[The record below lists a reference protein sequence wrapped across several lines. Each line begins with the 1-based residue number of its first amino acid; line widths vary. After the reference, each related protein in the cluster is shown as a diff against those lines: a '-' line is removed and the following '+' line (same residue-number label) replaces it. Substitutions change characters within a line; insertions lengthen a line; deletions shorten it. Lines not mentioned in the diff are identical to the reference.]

1 MTTIIEWN
9 FTITKHIRKCVE
21 NSLYWGYQI
30 SFQASYFFANK
41 VRDMHFRISCVLKNI
56 NGFGLFINSQIITY
70 SQWVLTFYYH
80 YWNVF
85 TTTSDFLLKQ
95 IFLSFMHIIN
105 VNLIVTVLRFFLSTF
120 AFVSFS
126 QKLSCISKFLACVCW
141 QFLLF
146 CLSLLFPSQ
155 FPNILV
161 KNVPWQI
168 CMSNLAFKVSCI
180 LYDIL
185 IQIRIPFIF
194 KYVVVSIA

>member
-30 SFQASYFFANK
+30 SFQVSYFFANK
-41 VRDMHFRISCVLKNI
+41 VWDMDLKTSCVLKNI
-56 NGFGLFINSQIITY
+56 NGWAY
-70 SQWVLTFYYH
+70 SHWILTFYYH

-85 TTTSDFLLKQ
+85 TTIPDFMLKQ

-120 AFVSFS
+120 AYVSFS
-126 QKLSCISKFLACVCW
+126 QKLSSISKFLVCVCW

-146 CLSLLFPSQ
+146 SLSLLFPSQ

-168 CMSNLAFKVSCI
+168 FMSNLAFMVSCI
-180 LYDIL
+180 LYDIS
-185 IQIRIPFIF
+185 IQIQIIFIF
-194 KYVVVSIA
+194 RYND

>member
-21 NSLYWGYQI
+21 NSLYWGYKI

-41 VRDMHFRISCVLKNI
+41 VWDMHLKISCVLQNI
-56 NGFGLFINSQIITY
+56 NGTCLHLIPIFCYDYWNLFITIP
-70 SQWVLTFYYH
+70 
-80 YWNVF
+80 
-85 TTTSDFLLKQ
+85 DFMLKQ

-120 AFVSFS
+120 AYVSFS
-126 QKLSCISKFLACVCW
+126 QKLSSISKFLVCVCW

-146 CLSLLFPSQ
+146 SLSLLFPSQ

-168 CMSNLAFKVSCI
+168 FMSNLAFKVSCI

-185 IQIRIPFIF
+185 IQILCIF
-194 KYVVVSIA
+194 K

>member
-1 MTTIIEWN
+1 M
-9 FTITKHIRKCVE
+9 
-21 NSLYWGYQI
+21 NSPIKAYLHWI
-30 SFQASYFFANK
+30 
-41 VRDMHFRISCVLKNI
+41 
-56 NGFGLFINSQIITY
+56 
-70 SQWVLTFYYH
+70 LTFYYH

-85 TTTSDFLLKQ
+85 TTIPDFMLKQ

-120 AFVSFS
+120 AYVSFS
-126 QKLSCISKFLACVCW
+126 QKLSSISKFLVCVCW

-146 CLSLLFPSQ
+146 SLSLLFPSQ

-168 CMSNLAFKVSCI
+168 FMSNLAFKVSCI

-185 IQIRIPFIF
+185 IWIQILFIF
-194 KYVVVSIA
+194 KYVVQSCHILWNISNKNDFLQNFASKWASQKSSFNLKMFYCCP

>member
-1 MTTIIEWN
+1 MYSKILI
-9 FTITKHIRKCVE
+9 VSDYM
-21 NSLYWGYQI
+21 NSPIKAYLHWI
-30 SFQASYFFANK
+30 
-41 VRDMHFRISCVLKNI
+41 
-56 NGFGLFINSQIITY
+56 
-70 SQWVLTFYYH
+70 LTFYHH

-85 TTTSDFLLKQ
+85 TTIPDFMLKQ

-120 AFVSFS
+120 AYVSFS
-126 QKLSCISKFLACVCW
+126 QKLSSISKFLVCVCW

-146 CLSLLFPSQ
+146 SLSLLFPSQ

-168 CMSNLAFKVSCI
+168 FMSNLAFKVSCI

-185 IQIRIPFIF
+185 IWIQILFIF
-194 KYVVVSIA
+194 K

>member
-41 VRDMHFRISCVLKNI
+41 VWDMDLKTSCVLKNI
-56 NGFGLFINSQIITY
+56 NGWAY
-70 SQWVLTFYYH
+70 SHWILTFYYH

-85 TTTSDFLLKQ
+85 TTIPDFMLKQ

-120 AFVSFS
+120 AYVSFS
-126 QKLSCISKFLACVCW
+126 QKLSSISKFLVCVCW

-146 CLSLLFPSQ
+146 SLSLLFPSQ

-168 CMSNLAFKVSCI
+168 FMSNLAFKVSCI

-185 IQIRIPFIF
+185 IWKSWF
-194 KYVVVSIA
+194 KVEFLRFFNEIHV